1 MEDISKSKAITRIM
15 GFLLLL
21 FMVTPL
27 HAKFVITADEQ
38 MTLHVKNVTIRQAIQ
53 EIERASDYVFLFTDE
68 AAKEMYRTTSVEVNE
83 EDIQAVL
90 KEVFAGTD
98 LSFTVVERQVTVFK
112 EAKREAPAPVVA
124 PVIKPA
130 EQQKKRITG
139 QVTDD
144 KGEPIIGANIV
155 EAGTSNAVSTDL
167 DGNFAI
173 QVEDKAV
180 LRISFI
186 GFVTQEIAT
195 DNRVVYNVVLIED
208 RQVLEEI
215 VVIGYG
221 EQKDLHLQ
229 GRPLWFLLKSL
240 TEDR

>member
-1 MEDISKSKAITRIM
+1 
-15 GFLLLL
+15 
-21 FMVTPL
+21 
-27 HAKFVITADEQ
+27 
-38 MTLHVKNVTIRQAIQ
+38 
-53 EIERASDYVFLFTDE
+53 
-68 AAKEMYRTTSVEVNE
+68 MYRTTSVEVNE

-155 EAGTSNAVSTDL
+155 EAGTSYAVSTDL

-221 EQKDLHLQ
+221 EQKRSAFTGSAAVVSSEVIDRRPVTNVMSILEGTSAGVQ
-229 GRPLWFLLKSL
+229 MQSTSGAPTASPSFRIRGASSINAGRSPLIVVDGVPYESGWNNINQVTLSLL
-240 TEDR
+240 RY